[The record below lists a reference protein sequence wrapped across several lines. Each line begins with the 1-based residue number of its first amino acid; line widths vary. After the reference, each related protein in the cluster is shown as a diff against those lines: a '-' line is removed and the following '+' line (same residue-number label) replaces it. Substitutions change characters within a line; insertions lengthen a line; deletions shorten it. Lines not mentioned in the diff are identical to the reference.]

1 MSDFLKPKSS
11 YENLIAYKKSE
22 CIYDLT
28 VYFIEHY
35 LGKGDRTIDQM
46 KQAAR
51 SGKQNIAE
59 GRSNGNTSAEMEI
72 KLMNVAK
79 SSLQELLLDYKD
91 YLRVKDKELW
101 TSAHPRFA
109 KMVEMCKANNE
120 SAFYRNLAPKMN
132 DVELSNVAITLIHQ
146 TDRMLGSLIEL
157 LKKDFLEKGGIK
169 EAMYRARIEAR
180 GQRSYNK

>member
-11 YENLIAYKKSE
+11 YENLIAYRKSE

-35 LGKGDRTIDQM
+35 LGKGDRTVDQM

-91 YLRVKDKELW
+91 YLRVRNLELW
-101 TSAHPRFA
+101 TAEHPRFA
-109 KMVEMCKANNE
+109 KMVETCRVNND
-120 SAFYRNLAPKMN
+120 SAFYRALVPRMKDFEIANM
-132 DVELSNVAITLIHQ
+132 AITLIHQ

-157 LKKDFLEKGGIK
+157 LKEDFLKNGGIK

-180 GQRSYNK
+180 NGQNFK